1 VSRVV
6 RKSRAQSASEARDLL
21 AALFTA
27 ELVRP
32 SSCLWLVTPWIS
44 DIELLDNRTGAFV
57 DLLPFGRR
65 SIRLAEILVRL
76 TTYGCTVVVATN
88 SDQHNTIFRN
98 RLVHMAEDFAVRD
111 RLLIEVDSTDELHAK
126 TLTGDDY
133 TLTGSMNI
141 THFGIEIREEYIE
154 LQTDP
159 SYVARARMDMHDRFG
174 GTLA

>member
-1 VSRVV
+1 VNRVV

-21 AALFTA
+21 AAVFTA

-57 DLLPFGRR
+57 DLLPFGWRP
-65 SIRLAEILVRL
+65 IRLAEVLVRL
-76 TTYGCTVVVATN
+76 ASYGCTVVVATN
-88 SDQHNTIFRN
+88 SDQHNAIFRN
-98 RLVHMAEDFAVRD
+98 RLLYLAEDFAVRE
-111 RLLIEVDSTDELHAK
+111 RVLIEVDSTDELHAK

-141 THFGIEIREEYIE
+141 THFGIEIREEHIE
-154 LQTDP
+154 LHTDP

-174 GTLA
+174 GTLR